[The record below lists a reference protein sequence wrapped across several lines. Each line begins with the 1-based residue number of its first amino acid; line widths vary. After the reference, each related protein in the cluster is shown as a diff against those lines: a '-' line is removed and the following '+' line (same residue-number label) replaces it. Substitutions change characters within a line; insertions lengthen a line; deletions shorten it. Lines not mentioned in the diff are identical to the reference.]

1 MDNRPHA
8 SQFTFSQLIQD
19 QRLNLKKIALEIG
32 LIPATSD
39 YTKFII
45 LGRSRTG
52 SNFLRGLL
60 NSHPAVIVLGEI
72 FRNRDA
78 IDFDHPQFPTTNS
91 VMKIYQQDPCRFLEK
106 IVFRKIP
113 ANYKALGFKLFY
125 YHANE
130 NPFAKIWSTLKE
142 QSNLHII
149 HIKRK
154 NILRTHLSR
163 ENAVKTGQWVNT
175 NGKENHLQ
183 TYTLDYDA
191 LLNDFVQTRRWEQ
204 QADIFFSAHPKLEV
218 IYEELSAN
226 TDEEIHKIQQF
237 LDLPDHPVQ
246 PQTFKQI
253 QRPLYEI
260 IENYEDLKTKFKNTE
275 WEAFFE
281 D

>member
-1 MDNRPHA
+1 MEYHLHA
-8 SQFTFSQLIQD
+8 SQFTFRQFFHD
-19 QRLNLKKIALEIG
+19 QRLNLKKFALEIG
-32 LIPATSD
+32 LMPATLD

-78 IDFDHPQFPTTNS
+78 IDFDHPQFPTTGR
-91 VMKIYQQDPCRFLEK
+91 VMKIYQSDPCKFLEK
-106 IVFRKIP
+106 IIFRKIP

-125 YHANE
+125 YHASE
-130 NPFAKIWSTLKE
+130 IPFKKIWAALKE
-142 QSNLHII
+142 QSDLHII

-175 NGKENHLQ
+175 NGKETHIH
-183 TYTLDYDA
+183 TYKLDYDA
-191 LLNDFVQTRRWEQ
+191 LIRDFVQTRQWEQ
-204 QADIFFSAHPKLEV
+204 QADIFFKTHPKLEV
-218 IYEELSAN
+218 FYEELSEN
-226 TDEEIHKIQQF
+226 TNEEIRKIQQF
-237 LDLPDHPVQ
+237 LELPDHPVQ
-246 PQTFKQI
+246 AQTFKQI
-253 QRPLYEI
+253 QRPLCEI
-260 IENYEDLKTKFKNTE
+260 IENYEDLKSKFKNTE